1 MAKPITNRVKMGKT
15 PVIRKDLEG
24 GVIAEANNDGSI
36 YVDKSVKKG
45 SPLEK
50 EAIAHEKV
58 HLNQMKR
65 GDLNYDDN
73 NVYWKGKAYP
83 RSSMNEGAKN
93 LPWEKEAYDK
103 TKHMKNK
110 KKSAPTK
117 MSDADL
123 VENNKQTHVKLK
135 RIGRGKK
142 AKVVSNV
149 PLKMSDADLV
159 ANNAQTHK
167 KFTNYGD
174 VIKGKPTSSTEEEG
188 GNGGNDELS
197 VIEKQLQK
205 QKVKKHKKELASN
218 NLKSKGI
225 DVDLPGPNVPAPM
238 DMIPTTPITMKATPI
253 TMKSRR
259 DYNSPLNYNSPLKD
273 NGTTA
278 SKEYI
283 EDSRKV
289 IRDGIYGTLYTTRGK
304 SSSSSKGSSNVT
316 KAPPGTKQTDDIA
329 GYMKTLREKFPN
341 ATGSELAKNDWLS
354 SAGGAAYDKKYPNV
368 SGTSDSES
376 SLESSRFVPDTIVVK
391 GTPGTPGTYN
401 MPFYEARNLNLA
413 AKQKRQT
420 QNRDLRQSKRDYYKS
435 EKRITGEKTKRKD
448 RKLINPETNLPFE
461 TVKEFMEYRAK
472 ARSNMQAKAGKN
484 YGATTGTPDTTRK
497 ATADDAPEGTTVIDS
512 KTNLAKI
519 KNTSNQKDV
528 KLSEGSSLTKDKQIT
543 GLIGKSAF
551 GMNSNKNKTPFKMG
565 GFGSK
570 TYNK

>member
-1 MAKPITNRVKMGKT
+1 MAKPITNRVKNSKT

-58 HLNQMKR
+58 HLNQMNR

-117 MSDADL
+117 MSDAD
-123 VENNKQTHVKLK
+123 
-135 RIGRGKK
+135 I
-142 AKVVSNV
+142 
-149 PLKMSDADLV
+149 V
-159 ANNAQTHK
+159 AHNQQTHK

-174 VIKGKPTSSTEEEG
+174 VLKGKPTS
-188 GNGGNDELS
+188 GNGENDELS

-205 QKVKKHKKELASN
+205 RKVKKQKEDLVSN
-218 NLKSKGI
+218 NLQSKGI
-225 DVDLPGPNVPAPM
+225 DIDLPGPSVPGPM
-238 DMIPTTPITMKATPI
+238 DMIPITPITMKATPI

-259 DYNSPLNYNSPLKD
+259 DYNSPLNYNSPLKE
-273 NGTTA
+273 NETTA
-278 SKEYI
+278 SKEYT
-283 EDSRKV
+283 EESRKV
-289 IRDGIYGTLYTTRGK
+289 IRDGQYGTLTTK
-304 SSSSSKGSSNVT
+304 NSSSKGSSRGSSNVT
-316 KAPPGTKQTDDIA
+316 QAPKAANMAQDPAT
-329 GYMKTLREKFPN
+329 YMKTLREKFPN
-341 ATGSELAKNDWLS
+341 ATGSELAEKDWLS
-354 SAGGAAYDKKYPNV
+354 GAGAAAYDKKYPNV
-368 SGTSDSES
+368 SGTGDSNSSDIS
-376 SLESSRFVPDTIVVK
+376 SSTFTQDTIVVK
-391 GTPGTPGTYN
+391 GKPGTPGTYN

-420 QNRDLRQSKRDYYKS
+420 QNRDLRQSKRDYY
-435 EKRITGEKTKRKD
+435 RVNLGEDGKKVKRKD
-448 RKLINPETNLPFE
+448 RELINPETGLPFDGGSQG
-461 TVKEFMEYRAK
+461 KEFMEFRKK
-472 ARSNMQAKAGKN
+472 ARSNMQARAGKN
-484 YGATTGTPDTTRK
+484 YGATTGEKDTTRG
-497 ATADDAPEGTTVIDS
+497 ATADDAPEGTPVVDS

-528 KLSEGSSLTKDKQIT
+528 KLSEGSSLNEGKQIT
-543 GLIGKSAF
+543 GLSGNSAF
-551 GMNSNKNKTPFKMG
+551 GMNSNKNKAPFKMG
-565 GFGSK
+565 GYGSK